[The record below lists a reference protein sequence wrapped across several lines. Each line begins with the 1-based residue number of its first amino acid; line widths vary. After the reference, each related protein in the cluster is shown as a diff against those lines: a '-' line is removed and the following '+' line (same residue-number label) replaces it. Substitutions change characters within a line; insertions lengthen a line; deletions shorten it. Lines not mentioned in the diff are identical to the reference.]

1 MPSAGSATHRLIAA
15 AVRTGQPLHGL
26 VALGDREPA
35 MLAAFLT
42 FAESMPTPFAAS
54 AVPSASE
61 PESLRNSTPEERLS
75 FFGKG

>member
-1 MPSAGSATHRLIAA
+1 
-15 AVRTGQPLHGL
+15 
-26 VALGDREPA
+26 

-54 AVPSASE
+54 AVPSE
-61 PESLRNSTPEERLS
+61 PELLRNSTPEERLS

>member
-1 MPSAGSATHRLIAA
+1 
-15 AVRTGQPLHGL
+15 
-26 VALGDREPA
+26 

-61 PESLRNSTPEERLS
+61 LESLRNSTPEERLS